1 MDDNQAKRA
10 KQLGI
15 SDISKKY
22 NIEDLIKGDV
32 IFSATAITDGDLVSG
47 VKDLGDKYE
56 VSSFALHKDFK
67 ISKKVKNYYSK

>member
-1 MDDNQAKRA
+1 MDDNQTKRA

-15 SDISKKY
+15 TDVSKKY
-22 NIEDLIKGDV
+22 NIDDLIKGDV

-56 VSSFALHKDFK
+56 VSSFVLHRDLN
-67 ISKKVKNYYSK
+67 ISKKIKNYYSK